1 MIDFV
6 WYVCWFS
13 FLKWYTY
20 FWSCSIIFHAQ
31 SYLCLFKNQVC
42 HSSVWRNIVTLLFSM
57 SSQDFYIFFLHSTDS
72 FHWKL
77 AVSFLHVLFHWNLDW
92 VLFSTLYIV
101 LYFTFVSYM
110 LASIL
115 FMSYYFI
122 FIVFSLILQ
131 NCFQISYFTMF
142 VFVFQYKFCHFSQF
156 SRKPFN
162 TT

>member
-1 MIDFV
+1 MFV
-6 WYVCWFS
+6 GSVFSNDIHIFDHVRLFFMLNHIYVY
-13 FLKWYTY
+13 LKIKCVIAVFGEILWP
-20 FWSCSIIFHAQ
+20 C
-31 SYLCLFKNQVC
+31 CLAC
-42 HSSVWRNIVTLLFSM
+42 HLKFFT
-57 SSQDFYIFFLHSTDS
+57 FFLHSTDS

-92 VLFSTLYIV
+92 ALFSTLYIV

-156 SRKPFN
+156 SRKQF
-162 TT
+162 TTT